1 MTAPR
6 RPGMIWLLSAGLW
19 AGTPRPKL
27 TVMSTRAV
35 CHVIYRRAREI
46 QVTTVYSTSQVLTV
60 RVVSVALTST
70 RPVCN
75 SIDDSALDQGDA
87 YVVHARSVCRV
98 RVCRVVA
105 AFLMTTFKLST
116 VRALLEEHWK
126 KEHSTTLKNDYHVRA
141 AF

>member
-1 MTAPR
+1 
-6 RPGMIWLLSAGLW
+6 
-19 AGTPRPKL
+19 
-27 TVMSTRAV
+27 MSTRAV

-46 QVTTVYSTSQVLTV
+46 QVTT
-60 RVVSVALTST
+60 AST